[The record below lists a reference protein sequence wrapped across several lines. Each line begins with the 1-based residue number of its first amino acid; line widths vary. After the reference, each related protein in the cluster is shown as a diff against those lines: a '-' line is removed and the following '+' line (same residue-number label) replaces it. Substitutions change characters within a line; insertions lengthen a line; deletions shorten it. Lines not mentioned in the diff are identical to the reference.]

1 MLDDKATE
9 EILEFIWTE
18 REKGQSSINRLI
30 GIGEV
35 AEAGADRATL
45 EAMAQSGLVRIDG
58 DSVVFTAVGEKRA
71 EGVIRNHRLAERLF
85 TEVLALDEDA
95 VEKNACSFEHTLSS
109 EVTDSIC
116 TLLGHP
122 PACPHGLL
130 IPRGECCK
138 KADSELKP
146 IVKCL
151 SEVEPGDLCRII
163 FIVSSSNTRLDKL
176 STLGLVPGSMV
187 RLKQRRP
194 AFVVQIGETT
204 IALDP
209 AIAKEIYV
217 KRLTPT

>member
-1 MLDDKATE
+1 MADNKAAE

-18 REKGQSSINRLI
+18 REKGQNSISKLI

-35 AEAGADRATL
+35 AEAGADRLTI
-45 EAMAQSGLVRIDG
+45 EAMAKDGLVRIEG
-58 DSVVFTAVGEKRA
+58 DLIYLIGDGEKRA
-71 EGVIRNHRLAERLF
+71 EAVIRNHRLAERLF
-85 TEVLALDEDA
+85 TEVLVLDEEA
-95 VEKNACSFEHTLSS
+95 VEKNACNFEHTLSS
-109 EVTDSIC
+109 EVTNSIC

-122 PACPHGLL
+122 PTCPHGLL

-146 IVKCL
+146 IVKAL
-151 SEVEPGDLCRII
+151 NELDPNDLCRII

-176 STLGLVPGSMV
+176 STLGLVPGSVV

-217 KRLTPT
+217 KRLSIA